1 MKKTKLLFVINS
13 LRAGG
18 AEKVMVNLVNNLD
31 REKYDITV
39 FTLFAGGV
47 NKLFLRPDVKV
58 IEHYCKAPKGFVYI
72 CKLFS
77 PKTLYKHFIKEEYD
91 VVIPYLQGICTRIVA
106 GAPDGVKKIA
116 WVHSFMKNRHHN
128 HFRSMSEMVRLYR
141 SYDKVACVSEHWC
154 AKVKEETG
162 VGDNAIVVYN
172 THDVKGIMQMSQQ
185 PVAEMEQQREL
196 KIVAIG
202 TLYYIKGFDRL
213 LRCLKKLKDEG
224 LRFHM
229 YFVGDGEQHGDLA
242 QYVKDNA
249 MTGDVIFYGYQKNPY
264 QYMSKADLFV
274 CSSISEGFSGT
285 VSEAT
290 ILGIPTLTTRCSGMD
305 EILGKNNEYGIIVEN
320 NEEALYE
327 GLKDLMINRDKLALY
342 KEKVKDRSSFFS
354 TESTVH
360 CVEKLIDTIV
370 NNK

>member
-1 MKKTKLLFVINS
+1 MKLLFVINS

-31 REKYDITV
+31 QKKYDITV

-47 NKLFLRPDVKV
+47 NKQFLRPGVKV
-58 IEHYCKAPKGFVYI
+58 IEHYRKAPKGFVYI

-77 PKTLYKHFIKEEYD
+77 PKMLYKHFIKEEYD
-91 VVIPYLQGICTRIVA
+91 MVIPYLQGICTRIVA
-106 GAPDGVKKIA
+106 GAPAGVKKIA
-116 WVHSFMKNRHHN
+116 WIHSFMKNRHHN
-128 HFRSMSEMVRLYR
+128 HFRSEKEMARLYR
-141 SYDKVACVSEHWC
+141 SYDKVACVSEYWC
-154 AKVKEETG
+154 TKVKEETG
-162 VGDNAIVVYN
+162 VGDKAIVVYN
-172 THDVKGIMQMSQQ
+172 THDVHGIMQMAKQ
-185 PVAEMEQQREL
+185 PVEEMENLGEL

-202 TLYYIKGFDRL
+202 TLYYIKGYDRL
-213 LRCLKKLKDEG
+213 LRCLKKLRDEG
-224 LRFHM
+224 QRFHM
-229 YFVGDGEQHGDLA
+229 YFVGDGEQRGELE
-242 QYVKDNA
+242 QYVSENEMSDFV
-249 MTGDVIFYGYQKNPY
+249 TFYGYQKNPY
-264 QYMSKADLFV
+264 QYLSKADLFV

-320 NEEALYE
+320 NEDALYE
-327 GLKDLMINRDKLALY
+327 GLKDLMINREKLALY
-342 KEKVKDRSSFFS
+342 KEMVKDRSSFFS
-354 TESTVH
+354 SESTVR

>member
-1 MKKTKLLFVINS
+1 
-13 LRAGG
+13 
-18 AEKVMVNLVNNLD
+18 
-31 REKYDITV
+31 
-39 FTLFAGGV
+39 
-47 NKLFLRPDVKV
+47 
-58 IEHYCKAPKGFVYI
+58 
-72 CKLFS
+72 
-77 PKTLYKHFIKEEYD
+77 
-91 VVIPYLQGICTRIVA
+91 
-106 GAPDGVKKIA
+106 
-116 WVHSFMKNRHHN
+116 
-128 HFRSMSEMVRLYR
+128 
-141 SYDKVACVSEHWC
+141 
-154 AKVKEETG
+154 
-162 VGDNAIVVYN
+162 
-172 THDVKGIMQMSQQ
+172 MSQQ

-229 YFVGDGEQHGDLA
+229 YFVGDGEQHGELE